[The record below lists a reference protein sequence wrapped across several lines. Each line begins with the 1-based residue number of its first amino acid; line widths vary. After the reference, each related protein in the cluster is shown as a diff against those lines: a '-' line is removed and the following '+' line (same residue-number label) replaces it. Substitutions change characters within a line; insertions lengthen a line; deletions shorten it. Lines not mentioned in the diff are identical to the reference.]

1 MFRHLM
7 DKVVVVKE
15 EREIAQLFS
24 AAGQPVTVQGL
35 RQPG

>member
-15 EREIAQLFS
+15 KREIAQLFS
-24 AAGQPVTVQGL
+24 ASGQPVTVQGL